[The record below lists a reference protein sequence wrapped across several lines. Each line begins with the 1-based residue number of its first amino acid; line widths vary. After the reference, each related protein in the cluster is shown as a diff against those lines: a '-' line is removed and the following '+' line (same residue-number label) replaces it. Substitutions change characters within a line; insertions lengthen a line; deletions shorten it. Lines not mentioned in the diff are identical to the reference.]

1 MESYRTE
8 EEQVEALKRWWDENG
23 RATMVGVVLALGL
36 GFGWQFW
43 QQNQQQTQANAS
55 ILYQQMLQ
63 ALADEEGQGEE
74 SARELALTL
83 KDEHRGS
90 TYAQFAAL
98 HLARIAVFDD
108 ELSAAADEL
117 RWVLSMA
124 DVGGEIHQVAQ
135 LRLARVVA
143 AQGDSAGAL
152 NMLQGAE
159 TDFVASYAQARGD
172 VLLADSREEEALIAF
187 ESAVAALDPGS
198 PVPTTLQEKID
209 YLSARLSAPAAEE
222 FPDLSEVGESA
233 DDANAGAESGGDSDS
248 AEDSAENG
256 ELPSA
261 EKDSATQPEAES

>member
-23 RATMVGVVLALGL
+23 RATLVGVVLALGL

-43 QQNQQQTQANAS
+43 QQNQQQAQANAS
-55 ILYQQMLQ
+55 ILYQQMLE

-74 SARELALTL
+74 SARELALRI

-124 DVGGEIHQVAQ
+124 DVGGEVHQVAQ

-143 AQGDSAGAL
+143 AQGDPAGAL
-152 NMLQGAE
+152 EMLQGAQ
-159 TDFVASYAQARGD
+159 TGFAASYAQARGD
-172 VLLADSREEEALIAF
+172 VLLAENREEEALIAF

-209 YLSARLSAPAAEE
+209 YLSARVSAPVTEENSDLSA
-222 FPDLSEVGESA
+222 VGESA
-233 DDANAGAESGGDSDS
+233 DKPDVGGEGDR
-248 AEDSAENG
+248 AENG
-256 ELPSA
+256 ADSDRAQPSA
-261 EKDSATQPEAES
+261 EEDSTPQPEAEF